1 VRQFFTMGHPNAA
14 PYVDPIPPTSDDYH
28 RIRMTEI
35 QERTAIVGRL
45 TMAIS
50 GLPPMATGDP
60 PMHPVAR
67 AMIAVAD
74 EVMAHYS
81 LTNTPPDDPRFP
93 NIAAAEKKARANAME
108 AVRQAG
114 DAVRI

>member
-1 VRQFFTMGHPNAA
+1 
-14 PYVDPIPPTSDDYH
+14 
-28 RIRMTEI
+28 MTEI
-35 QERTAIVGRL
+35 QERTAIVKRL
-45 TMAIS
+45 ATAIRD
-50 GLPPMATGDP
+50 LPVVATGEP

-93 NIAAAEKKARANAME
+93 DIAAAEKKARVIAME
-108 AVRQAG
+108 TVCAA
-114 DAVRI
+114 AEILKNEPA